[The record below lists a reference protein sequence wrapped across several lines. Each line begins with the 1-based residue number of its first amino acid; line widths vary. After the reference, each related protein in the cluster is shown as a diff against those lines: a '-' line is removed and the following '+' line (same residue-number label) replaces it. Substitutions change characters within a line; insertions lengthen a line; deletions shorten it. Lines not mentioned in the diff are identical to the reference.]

1 MTVPPLFGWQEILL
15 LLLVLIVVAV
25 TFFVITA
32 AGPATSEQ
40 RDWQQFL
47 EGRSRGSVTD
57 VAADPDD
64 WSGDPAEGA
73 ESAGRRPPA

>member
-1 MTVPPLFGWQEILL
+1 MTVPLLFGWQEILL

-25 TFFVITA
+25 AYFVVTA
-32 AGPATSEQ
+32 AGPATSE
-40 RDWQQFL
+40 REDWQRFL
-47 EGRSRGSVTD
+47 EGRSRVPATD
-57 VAADPDD
+57 LDD